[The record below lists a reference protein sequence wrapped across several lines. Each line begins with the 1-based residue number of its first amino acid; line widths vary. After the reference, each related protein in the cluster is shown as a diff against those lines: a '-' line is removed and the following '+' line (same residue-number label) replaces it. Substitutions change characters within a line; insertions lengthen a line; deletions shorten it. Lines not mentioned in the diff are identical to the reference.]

1 MEKKVQFTLFMSTWT
16 LWLFF
21 PFTFL
26 LPYEDSKN
34 NSFQT
39 RWPRF
44 SLPFLSS
51 VEEIEWNHSDHS
63 DCQLPGDR
71 CSGTHSGPEPWE
83 QMSGNAFFNVKIL
96 VVWIRVSIAWF
107 GKGLHLRSRSLWKET
122 LIYCLMFNTRRFNQ
136 YILVIIP
143 RSRKSLAKL
152 SWNRPD
158 MIFFLVQVKCNLVRL
173 SLRDIFPVDCCPLK
187 ASQTSPT

>member
-1 MEKKVQFTLFMSTWT
+1 MWM
-16 LWLFF
+16 FF

-44 SLPFLSS
+44 SLPFLFS
-51 VEEIEWNHSDHS
+51 VEEIEWNT
-63 DCQLPGDR
+63 GAVTTVAAR
-71 CSGTHSGPEPWE
+71 YPEIGA
-83 QMSGNAFFNVKIL
+83 QGLTLVQTSTLRTNIRKCFFNVKIL
-96 VVWIRVSIAWF
+96 VVWIKLSIVWF
-107 GKGLHLRSRSLWKET
+107 GKGLSLRSRSLWKET
-122 LIYCLMFNTRRFNQ
+122 LIYCFKFNTRPFNE

-152 SWNRPD
+152 IWNRPD

-173 SLRDIFPVDCCPLK
+173 SLRDTFPVSEHDCCPLK